1 MNRKSFNCRTITPM
15 FSGDALQDPEIR
27 PTEIKAAMRFWW
39 RAMNANMSLA
49 SLKVEEVKIFGGS
62 YLDSDKKE
70 KSLRSS
76 FNLSVNSQLKPVKND
91 FNNYPYN
98 DSRRV
103 FNMLYYLCYG
113 RRDFRNGFVK
123 YYIPAE
129 TDFEITID
137 YKNDQQLEL
146 IKELLWLTGTI
157 SGVGGKSRNGFGKFL
172 IEELDVSNY
181 QDRIQALSMGK
192 PKGDYT
198 SFSNEV
204 LVYQTKEHFSTWSD
218 ALAKIGEAYIYSRLT
233 ITNDKY
239 SGEKRKLI
247 GFPLRIRNQYGRN
260 EDKIIKGIERHTKNY
275 FLTVI
280 KVNNSNAPYIGL
292 IIFMPYNYLSNS
304 NPLTKIKPAEQ
315 TALLSKYNKVN
326 CEFNSLLDS
335 QDSLIQII
343 P

>member
-1 MNRKSFNCRTITPM
+1 MNRKVFNCKTITPM

-39 RAMNANMSLA
+39 RAMNSDVSLA

-76 FNLSVNSQLKPVKND
+76 FNISVNSKLMPVNDD

-98 DSRRV
+98 DGRRV
-103 FNMLYYLCYG
+103 FNILYYLCYG

-129 TDFEITID
+129 TDFKITID
-137 YKNDQQLEL
+137 YKNDQQFEL

-181 QDRIQALSMGK
+181 QDRIQALSMAK

-204 LVYQTKEHFSTWSD
+204 LVYQTKEQFSTWSES
-218 ALAKIGEAYIYSRLT
+218 LAQIGEAYIYSRLN

-239 SGEKRKLI
+239 NGEKRKFI
-247 GFPLRIRNQYGRN
+247 GFPLRIITFGRN
-260 EDKIIKGIERHTKNY
+260 KNKIIKGIERHTKNY

-280 KVNNSNAPYIGL
+280 KVDNSERPYIGL

-304 NPLTKIKPAEQ
+304 KPITNIAPAEQ
-315 TALLSKYNKVN
+315 TVLLSKYNKVN

-335 QDSLIQII
+335 HDSLIQII

>member
-1 MNRKSFNCRTITPM
+1 M
-15 FSGDALQDPEIR
+15 FCGDALQNPEIR

-39 RAMNANMSLA
+39 RAMNSDMSLA

-103 FNMLYYLCYG
+103 FNILYYLCYG

-129 TDFEITID
+129 TDFKITID
-137 YKNDQQLEL
+137 YINDQQLEL
-146 IKELLWLTGTI
+146 LKELLWLTGSI

-172 IEELDVSNY
+172 IEELDASNY
-181 QDRIQALSMGK
+181 QAQIQALSIGK

-198 SFSNEV
+198 SFSDEV
-204 LVYQTKEHFSTWSD
+204 LVYQTKKHFATWSD
-218 ALAKIGEAYIYSRLT
+218 ALAKIGEAYIYSRLN
-233 ITNDKY
+233 ISNDKY
-239 SGEKRKLI
+239 SGEKRKYI
-247 GFPLRIRNQYGRN
+247 GFPLKIKNQHNRRF
-260 EDKIIKGIERHTKNY
+260 EDKRIKGIERHTKNY

-280 KVNNSNAPYIGL
+280 KENNSEIPYIGV
-292 IIFMPYNYLSNS
+292 IVFMPYNYLSGS
-304 NPLTKIKPAEQ
+304 DTITRLTPSEHIDI
-315 TALLSKYNKVN
+315 LSKFNN
-326 CEFNSLLDS
+326 ANTEFNLLLASHSLLKR
-335 QDSLIQII
+335 II